1 MKKLNNKGFSL
12 VEILVAIAI
21 LAVLMSVAAQAYN
34 TYKKQARQQAYD
46 TMAKSA
52 TVAATNYL
60 MENNKAKYI
69 TFDTLKE
76 LQYVDTLQDPRY
88 KEKECSGIVI
98 NKVVQGET
106 QKQLDVLF
114 QKVKLCC
121 KNYKYQYD
129 YTGDDVKVT
138 EIENCEY
145 VEGDEIDGIYKL
157 IYKPQGGTSC
167 DPGIVMKKQREEWGP
182 LCITTKENYVFKGW
196 NTKKN
201 GSGSTITEHTL
212 VGDRDVNA
220 YAIWNPIYTLTFN
233 EDGGTICNP
242 KTIDKE
248 NGEKW
253 GTLCETS
260 KTGYAFKGWTT
271 KKDGKGSKITKNTY
285 AEKNITAYA
294 HWNPYYTLTFDS
306 NEGNACNPNTITK
319 EKDEEW
325 GTLCKPTRTGY
336 AFTEWNTKKDGT
348 GTKITKSSK
357 VSQNMT
363 VYAIWNPKYTLT
375 FDSNEG
381 SACDPKTITEE
392 KGKKWG
398 TLCKTTRTGYTF
410 GGWYNGTTKVTEST
424 TVENTITVK
433 AKWTAKKY
441 TLTYDNNGGDG
452 CTTKNGDYDSPWGDL
467 CVPDKEGYTFTGWTK
482 DGVAVTKNSI
492 CKSNITVI
500 ANWKI
505 NNYELTYSDDGDIKT
520 CVSEKINKDYDVAWG
535 TLCTPQKTGHTFAGW
550 YKDDTKVTNKTKAKS
565 DIKVTAQWTTNKY
578 ELTYD
583 DNGGSGCSTESVKK
597 SYNSKWGT
605 LCKPSRTGYK
615 FVSWN
620 TRANGTG
627 TTITE
632 NTKVSTS
639 NIKVYAQWSANTCT
653 LTYNNNGGSGCSGS
667 ISQSYSNAWGTLCKN
682 SVREHYK
689 FIGWNTKADGSGTN
703 VTDTTS
709 TTKVCDSTI
718 YAQWTKKNYTLSFS
732 GNGSTNCTPITKA
745 YDTKWGTLC
754 TPAAQTG
761 YSFKGWYN
769 GDTQVT
775 ADSKANATISVTS
788 KWDANQYTLTYNNNG
803 GTGCT
808 SKKGY
813 YASAWGTLC
822 KPSKPNHEFAGWYDA
837 SGNKV
842 TESTVCWGDKSVT
855 ARWNLSS
862 KTTTVSGSGQ
872 SANSTIIIT
881 MAATN
886 PNKNMPIVG
895 TPSSGTANCVYSGDN
910 IVCTIT
916 GVNSKSVV
924 DTTDCQRAAKAKGL
938 SSEDAAKVS
947 YIKSTPYNSADA
959 FEGSEG
965 DGCYLHYNNSAFFT
979 DNWSCK
985 RAPTTIF
992 KGETDHCP
1000 KKKNCGGSKCYTYG
1014 FVKSGNGYKCQ
1025 CWIRLTDATYKTY
1038 YYATITATY
1047 YQYA

>member
-34 TYKKQARQQAYD
+34 AYKKQARQQAYD

-69 TFDTLKE
+69 TFDILKE

-157 IYKPQGGTSC
+157 IYKPQGGASC

-271 KKDGKGSKITKNTY
+271 KKDGKGSKITKDTY

-306 NEGNACNPNTITK
+306 NEGNACNPKTITK

-336 AFTEWNTKKDGT
+336 VFIEWNTKKDGT

-381 SACDPKTITEE
+381 STCDPKTITEE

-433 AKWTAKKY
+433 AKWT
-441 TLTYDNNGGDG
+441 
-452 CTTKNGDYDSPWGDL
+452 
-467 CVPDKEGYTFTGWTK
+467 
-482 DGVAVTKNSI
+482 
-492 CKSNITVI
+492 
-500 ANWKI
+500 
-505 NNYELTYSDDGDIKT
+505 
-520 CVSEKINKDYDVAWG
+520 
-535 TLCTPQKTGHTFAGW
+535 
-550 YKDDTKVTNKTKAKS
+550 
-565 DIKVTAQWTTNKY
+565 
-578 ELTYD
+578 
-583 DNGGSGCSTESVKK
+583 
-597 SYNSKWGT
+597 
-605 LCKPSRTGYK
+605 
-615 FVSWN
+615 
-620 TRANGTG
+620 
-627 TTITE
+627 
-632 NTKVSTS
+632 
-639 NIKVYAQWSANTCT
+639 ANTCT

-732 GNGSTNCTPITKA
+732 GNGSTNCTSITKA
-745 YDTKWGTLC
+745 YDTKWGKLC

-788 KWDANQYTLTYNNNG
+788 KWDPNQYTLTYNNNG

-822 KPSKPNHEFAGWYDA
+822 KPSNPNHIFDGWYDA
-837 SGNKV
+837 NGNKV
-842 TESTVCWGDKSVT
+842 TETTVCWGDKSVT
-855 ARWNLSS
+855 AHWKSSS

-872 SANSTIIIT
+872 SANSTITIT

-886 PNKNMPIVG
+886 PDKDMPIVG

-924 DTTDCQRAAKAKGL
+924 DTTDCRRAAKAKGL
-938 SSEDAAKVS
+938 SSADVAKVS

-979 DNWSCK
+979 ENWSCK

-992 KGETDHCP
+992 PGETDHCP

-1014 FVKSGNGYKCQ
+1014 FVESGNGYKCQ